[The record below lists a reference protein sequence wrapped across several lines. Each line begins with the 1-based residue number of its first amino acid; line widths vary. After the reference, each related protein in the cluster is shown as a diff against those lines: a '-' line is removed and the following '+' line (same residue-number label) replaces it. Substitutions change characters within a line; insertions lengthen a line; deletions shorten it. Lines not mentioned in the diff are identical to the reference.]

1 MSEDDD
7 EGVGMEDDTPSGNRQ
22 YGNIPT
28 SNWGFEGLGTPAD
41 DHDAEM
47 LLGNLEDADA
57 DVDADSNAAE
67 QDMDDRED
75 DFGRMHTPTSWNDND
90 EENIF
95 LGGPSDDYYDND
107 DQEDDRGMYSSHVRH
122 VEDASMESVDD
133 RDDPPAVEINLSSD
147 DSHAKMD

>member
-1 MSEDDD
+1 MSEDDDD

-28 SNWGFEGLGTPAD
+28 SSWGFEGLGTPA

-57 DVDADSNAAE
+57 DADSNAAE
-67 QDMDDRED
+67 QDSDRED
-75 DFGRMHTPTSWNDND
+75 NFGRMQTPTSWNDLD
-90 EENIF
+90 EESINF
-95 LGGPSDDYYDND
+95 GGPSEDYYDND
-107 DQEDDRGMYSSHVRH
+107 DQEDDHGMYSNVQH
-122 VEDASMESVDD
+122 VEDASMTSVDD
-133 RDDPPAVEINLSSD
+133 QVDPPAVDINLSSD